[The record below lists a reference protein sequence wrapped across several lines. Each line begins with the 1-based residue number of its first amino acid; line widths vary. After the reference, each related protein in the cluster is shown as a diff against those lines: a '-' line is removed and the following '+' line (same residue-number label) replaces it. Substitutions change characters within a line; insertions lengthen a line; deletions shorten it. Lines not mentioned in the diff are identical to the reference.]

1 MKNYVQ
7 PGNVLTFTASEAVS
21 AGQGVLQGSLF
32 GVACTSAETGEQFEA
47 QLTGVFELPK
57 ASGALSQGA
66 KAYWSDAN
74 QQISG
79 TATGNALIGA
89 IAEDAQDAAE
99 LVRVR
104 LNGTV

>member
-7 PGNVLTFTASEAVS
+7 PGNILTFTASETVAS
-21 AGQGVLQGSLF
+21 GQGVLQGALF

-57 ASGALSQGA
+57 ANGALSQGA
-66 KAYWSDAN
+66 KAYWSVASR
-74 QQISG
+74 QVSG
-79 TATGNALIGA
+79 TASGNSLIGA
-89 IAEDAQDAAE
+89 IAEDAQDAAG